1 VIPPEDTETGR
12 VLIPPSDPSVA
23 HAIVDPS
30 GHVLVPGSEM
40 GFGDLRPG
48 LRRLANGLVV
58 YGVIGL
64 IVTLLG
70 LVALA
75 WVGGQIGDL
84 SDRTAARVTQVSDTL
99 DATSQ
104 ALTDASD
111 TAKTFATTLT
121 TTVAAVD
128 AASARVRDLEP
139 TLAELESQF
148 RSVNILGAQPL
159 SRAADVV
166 GSIHGTL
173 NGLDTQ
179 LSTVADSL
187 RNGHDR
193 LAANGSSLAA
203 LGTRLG
209 TLADDL
215 RSGIVEDTLGD
226 VRSIFTVT
234 MLVLALWAAVPAV
247 GALLVGVWLRRNM
260 APPV

>member
-1 VIPPEDTETGR
+1 
-12 VLIPPSDPSVA
+12 
-23 HAIVDPS
+23 
-30 GHVLVPGSEM
+30 M

-75 WVGGQIGDL
+75 WVGGRIGDL
-84 SDRTAARVTQVSDTL
+84 SDRTAARVTQVADTL

-139 TLAELESQF
+139 TLADLESQF

-193 LAANGSSLAA
+193 LAANGSSLAV

-209 TLADDL
+209 RSCRRPPFRDRRGRPRRRPVDLHRNDAHPGLMGGRAGRRRAPRRRLAATEYVAA
-215 RSGIVEDTLGD
+215 R
-226 VRSIFTVT
+226 VRV
-234 MLVLALWAAVPAV
+234 
-247 GALLVGVWLRRNM
+247 LRRRGQKS
-260 APPV
+260 P

>member
-1 VIPPEDTETGR
+1 LIPPEDTETGR
-12 VLIPPSDPSVA
+12 VLIPPSDPRTDHS
-23 HAIVDPS
+23 IVDPS
-30 GHVLVPGSEM
+30 GRVLVPDSELRM
-40 GFGDLRPG
+40 GDLRPG
-48 LRRLANGLVV
+48 LRRLANGLVA
-58 YGVIGL
+58 YGVVGL

-75 WVGGQIGDL
+75 WVGGRIGEL
-84 SDRTAARVTQVSDTL
+84 SERTAARVTQVAETL

-128 AASARVRDLEP
+128 AAGGRVRELEP
-139 TLAELESQF
+139 TLADLESQF

-173 NGLDTQ
+173 AGLDTQ
-179 LSTVADSL
+179 LSAVADSL

-193 LAANGSSLAA
+193 LTANGSSLAVLGSKIGA
-203 LGTRLG
+203 LG
-209 TLADDL
+209 DDL
-215 RSGIVEDTLGD
+215 RSGIVEDSLAD
-226 VRSIFTVT
+226 VRAIVTVT
-234 MLVLALWAAVPAV
+234 MLVVAIWAAVPAI
-247 GALLVGVWLRRNM
+247 GALVVGMWLRRTVPLG
-260 APPV
+260 A